1 VGERASLGAVVKI
14 EILMSPG
21 CSHGQRTSELVA
33 EIVREHAPAAAIE
46 AIMVASP
53 ADAARLAFPGSPT
66 VRVNGVDIEPEA
78 PRDVGLG

>member
-1 VGERASLGAVVKI
+1 VARIVEI

-33 EIVREHAPAAAIE
+33 EVVREHAPGADVE
-46 AIMVASP
+46 AIVVATP

-66 VRVNGVDIEPEA
+66 VRVNGIDVEPEA
-78 PRDVGLG
+78 PTDVGVG